1 MSQGILKISLLEVD
15 LKNAKGLTDEDSVV
29 ELRVGPHKAN
39 IQGKGKAFKSTEVSL
54 FKTDE
59 TNLLEIY
66 VYPKDSKEQ
75 N

>member
-39 IQGKGKAFKSTEVSL
+39 I
-54 FKTDE
+54 
-59 TNLLEIY
+59 
-66 VYPKDSKEQ
+66 
-75 N
+75 